1 MTDDLEIGTWMQ
13 RDVVAVHT
21 LTSVRE
27 AAVLLVDRKVGTLP
41 VVDEAGVLIGVT
53 SITDIVHIF
62 LPDFV
67 SLLEDIDFVQD
78 FGALKTP
85 SKENLER
92 AEALSVASIMEEP
105 VAVEEDCSLIRALSV
120 MEKHNLRDLPVV
132 RDGRLVGIASRVDVG
147 RAFLTTWLALGS

>member
-1 MTDDLEIGTWMQ
+1 MADDLEIGIWMK

-27 AAVLLVDRKVGTLP
+27 AAVLLADRKVGTLP

-92 AEALSVASIMEEP
+92 AEALSVATIMEEP
-105 VAVEEDCSLIRALSV
+105 VAVEEGCSLIRALSV

-147 RAFLTTWLALGS
+147 RAFLTTWLALRS